1 MPRTSESKVLLIAI
15 SGTFMVMLDQTI
27 MNTALPHII
36 AVFNETADR
45 AQLVISAYLMA
56 SAISTPTAAFLV
68 ERFGI
73 KRIYL
78 FAQAGFLFGSIL
90 CGLSW
95 DASSLITF
103 RILQG
108 LCGGLLSPLA
118 MTFLFTSV
126 PPEDRGEA
134 MALFGIPIML
144 APAIGPTLG
153 GYLVDSWSWRM
164 CFYVNVPVVLI
175 AILMG
180 LTWIEDTSK
189 SEVTFDYKGFTL
201 AAVGFSAVLYALS
214 YAPTWHWNDWRI
226 ISLVVVGG
234 ICILAW
240 VLVELNVKRPLLDLR
255 MFKSFGYS
263 LGIGLTFITT
273 IGLFSLI
280 FLLPLFLQ
288 TLRGFTALLSG
299 LMVLSQ
305 AIGAMITMPLAGKL
319 YDRLG
324 PRVPAVIG
332 LALTGFATL
341 ALQMLDLNMPDNTL
355 RVILFIRGIG
365 IGFAMMPIMTYAL
378 SSVPQRMTAQASSLL
393 NVCRTIFGSLGIA
406 FFATLLDTFH
416 KQNVASIIQT
426 VTPNSSMA
434 LQFISYAQ
442 TVLLQMGLSLQVA
455 HAEAITFLYQ
465 YVNLRA
471 DITAFQM
478 DYVISAVLVLIGI
491 IPALFLPLGRIKK
504 ANGEAGMPAVTD

>member
-1 MPRTSESKVLLIAI
+1 MSRISESKVLFIAI
-15 SGTFMVMLDQTI
+15 AGTFMVILDQTI
-27 MNTALPHII
+27 MNTALPHIM
-36 AVFNETADR
+36 AVFSETPDR

-56 SAISTPTAAFLV
+56 AAITTPTAAFLV

-73 KRIYL
+73 KRVYL

-90 CGLSW
+90 CGVSW
-95 DASSLITF
+95 NADSLISC
-103 RILQG
+103 RVLQG

-134 MALFGIPIML
+134 MALFGIPMMV

-164 CFYVNVPVVLI
+164 CFYVNVPVVLL

-180 LTWIEDTSK
+180 LAWIEDTPK
-189 SEVTFDYKGFTL
+189 TDVTFDYKGFTL
-201 AAVGFSAVLYALS
+201 AAVGFSSVLYALS

-226 ISLVVVGG
+226 ISLISVGT

-240 VLVELNVKRPLLDLR
+240 VLAELNVKKPLLDLR
-255 MFKSFGYS
+255 MFKIFGYS
-263 LGIGLTFITT
+263 LGLGLTFITT
-273 IGLFSLI
+273 IGLYSLV
-280 FLLPLFLQ
+280 FLMPLFLQ
-288 TLRGFTALLSG
+288 TVRGFTAFLSG
-299 LMVLSQ
+299 LMVMPQ
-305 AIGAMITMPLAGKL
+305 AIGAMVTMPLAGRL

-332 LALTGFATL
+332 LATIGVATL
-341 ALQMLDLNMPDNTL
+341 YLQMLDLNMPDNTL
-355 RVILFIRGIG
+355 RMILFIRGMG
-365 IGFAMMPIMTYAL
+365 IGCVTMPVMTYAL

-406 FFATLLDTFH
+406 SFATLLDNFQ
-416 KQNVASIIQT
+416 KQNIASIIQT
-426 VTPNSSMA
+426 VNPDSSVA
-434 LQFISYAQ
+434 LHLISYAQ
-442 TVLLQMGLSLQVA
+442 TLLMQMGLTLQVA
-455 HAEAITFLYQ
+455 RNEAITFLYE
-465 YVNLRA
+465 YVSLRA

-478 DYVISAVLVLIGI
+478 NYVISAVVVLLGI
-491 IPALFLPLGRIKK
+491 LPAMFLPLGRIKK
-504 ANGEAGMPAVTD
+504 ANGATGVPVLAD